1 MKKLILNPNIS
12 VGPFVFGTEQE
23 EVWKIIKREFGSERD
38 PDTERSLPAYEAEY
52 YPIPDILLEFKNKK
66 LLSVSFNDDISHR
79 YCEIYLGN
87 EKIWPRSKK
96 KFFSIFGGESFVDV
110 YGRYFHPQLSIGADW
125 DDDLPSLL
133 IGQEGYST
141 EMIETYRIFDIVESM
156 TKMMDRKECRML
168 INRPPQISEDGR
180 TDFYPYGVIKPEVTE
195 LTFDSNDKLIRA
207 VQTFTDGD
215 VLNISLKQNK
225 KK

>member
-23 EVWKIIKREFGSERD
+23 EVWKIVKREFGSERD

-52 YPIPDILLEFKNKK
+52 YPIPDILLEFKDKK
-66 LLSVSFNDDISHR
+66 LLSVSFNDDISQR

-96 KFFSIFGGESFVDV
+96 KFFSIFGEESFVDV

-125 DDDLPSLL
+125 DDDLPSLI
-133 IGQEGYST
+133 IGQPGYST
-141 EMIETYRIFDIVESM
+141 EMIENYRLFDIALKLKKM
-156 TKMMDRKECRML
+156 TDRKYCRRL
-168 INRPPQISEDGR
+168 IDRTPQISEDGR
-180 TDFYPYGVIKPEVTE
+180 TDHYHHGIIRPEIIS
-195 LTFDSNDKLIRA
+195 LTFDSNDKLIK
-207 VQTFTDGD
+207 VTKKFPDGSL
-215 VLNISLKQNK
+215 LNISLK
-225 KK
+225 